1 MLAVLFALIVAQAE
15 PLSPASDAVDF
26 VTQPVWLKL
35 PTGADMARYR
45 PDAARGSGRAVIE
58 CKVSARG
65 LLEFCHVLEET
76 PGEQYGKAALRV
88 AGRFRMGPQDRAGQP
103 TAGRRVRLPLTWT
116 VMLD

>member
-1 MLAVLFALIVAQAE
+1 MIAVVFALMLAQAE
-15 PLSPASDAVDF
+15 PLSPDADAL

-45 PDAARGSGRAVIE
+45 PDGARASGRAVIE

-76 PGEQYGKAALRV
+76 AGEQYGRAALRV
-88 AGRFRMGPQDRAGQP
+88 AGRFRMGPQDRTGQP
-103 TAGRRVRLPLTWT
+103 TAGRPVRLPLAWT
-116 VMLD
+116 VMPD